1 MPLAR
6 ERGSLAVADPP
17 EHFGGSPKTI
27 RRDLRRLEEDG
38 QIVRAYGSIRAVD
51 FNSFETGQQTRA
63 VHSTQKRLRTAA
75 EAVARIGRARTI
87 VIDEGHLPLPAD
99 RALPTD
105 RPLNVIT
112 IALPTAM
119 EMVAAPNRPLRLSP
133 LRAGQ

>member
-1 MPLAR
+1 MPLAH

-63 VHSTQKRLRTAA
+63 VHSTQKRLRIAA

-87 VIDEGHLPLPAD
+87 VIDE
-99 RALPTD
+99 
-105 RPLNVIT
+105 
-112 IALPTAM
+112 
-119 EMVAAPNRPLRLSP
+119 AAPARRPGTTHRPAAERHHHRPAHSHGDGGSSKSATP
-133 LRAGQ
+133 P